1 MPWRATAD
9 GEDVVADRFCP
20 CSSPAG
26 AYVITCAPDAAGAS
40 PAVPYLRDVPDGHV
54 VGLQS
59 WCRLVHPAAPR
70 QGQCYQQPQKH
81 RDDDLLHD
89 TPPICESLRVW
100 GTATVLADSCA
111 ALAGS
116 LRDGEACD
124 TPEMAGR
131 SGGSAQAADDDSVET
146 VIGAPGRIRTCDL
159 KIRSLLLYPAELRAL
174 DVATSRRDE
183 TRSGALG
190 RHSEWSGRRASN
202 PRPSAW
208 KADALAN

>member
-1 MPWRATAD
+1 VAT
-9 GEDVVADRFCP
+9 GIINGGP
-20 CSSPAG
+20 G
-26 AYVITCAPDAAGAS
+26 MAAATPIGS
-40 PAVPYLRDVPDGHV
+40 LIGSLCLGDMPDGHV
-54 VGLQS
+54 ISLQS

-89 TPPICESLRVW
+89 TPPICESLRV
-100 GTATVLADSCA
+100 GALLRYSPTLALRLQDHYETVKPTTP
-111 ALAGS
+111 
-116 LRDGEACD
+116 LRWLEE
-124 TPEMAGR
+124 P
-131 SGGSAQAADDDSVET
+131 GSAQATDDDSVKT

-183 TRSGALG
+183 TRSGTLG
-190 RHSEWSGRRASN
+190 RHSEWSGRRGSN